1 MRTCVVLFSY
11 YYIRTGCK
19 GKIVGKQ
26 FEENG
31 TILESDHD
39 PNGLMYVLAEDA
51 ERIKAGAYE
60 NFKKEIPQPYEDV
73 KPLVIR
79 ANVGDEVRIHF
90 HHSLNRV
97 LSIHV
102 QGMEYDVNTSD
113 GTNVGFNADS
123 TTRKSIMYTWYAK
136 EEGVYLFSDM
146 ADPRS
151 SEEGTNV
158 HGLFGTIIVEPPES
172 KWMDPV
178 TGKKLKSGLFADIYP
193 PTAPAFREYAVFFHD
208 ELENEKGN
216 LRVPF
221 PAIS

>member
-1 MRTCVVLFSY
+1 M
-11 YYIRTGCK
+11 
-19 GKIVGKQ
+19 GKR
-26 FEENG
+26 
-31 TILESDHD
+31 
-39 PNGLMYVLAEDA
+39 LM
-51 ERIKAGAYE
+51 
-60 NFKKEIPQPYEDV
+60 
-73 KPLVIR
+73 
-79 ANVGDEVRIHF
+79 NV
-90 HHSLNRV
+90 NRV

-158 HGLFGTIIVEPPES
+158 HGLFGAIIVEPPES

-178 TGKKLKSGLFADIYP
+178 TGKKLKSGLFAHIYREFDI
-193 PTAPAFREYAVFFHD
+193 D
-208 ELENEKGN
+208 ELKENGQICYRLVPKTNFSGTYIMYLYTSRLCLPMRAIEWEFITGVARECHAGLFVPMYPLAPESGWKEVSAHVCWRPLAAFGN
-216 LRVPF
+216 VL
-221 PAIS
+221 